1 MERDP
6 SQPTE
11 CVRPGPEPALDL
23 HLGSECEPQQPMPLV
38 KELLGLGMGGTQH
51 NHCNLM
57 DQKRPWGK
65 KPAQTESKLL
75 GRAPLCQGPLRKRL
89 LPSPGS
95 SCVWKCPHSEQ
106 AGQDTGTGS
115 NLFVLIPSLGGN
127 GVRLGR
133 ISCRPQGTAGLEQA
147 GQRGEV
153 SLPSPGLTSGL
164 PGSFLSF
171 LSSRASAKSKSIG
184 SFSRK
189 QDQG

>member
-65 KPAQTESKLL
+65 NPAQTESKLL

-115 NLFVLIPSLGGN
+115 TCLSLSHLLGGMVS
-127 GVRLGR
+127 GWGGSPAGPREQQDWSKQDREERSAYLHLALR
-133 ISCRPQGTAGLEQA
+133 PASQDPSCRSYHQGHQ
-147 GQRGEV
+147 
-153 SLPSPGLTSGL
+153 PSQNP
-164 PGSFLSF
+164 
-171 LSSRASAKSKSIG
+171 
-184 SFSRK
+184 
-189 QDQG
+189 